1 MYKKTFLGRTS
12 SEVDSLE
19 IQDGYQ
25 ELIDNQSFYEYYS
38 SNSNASSFIE
48 DESISKQSVN
58 IQLLHQNLKN
68 YGTMRGLHSKV
79 DISTLKR
86 LNQSSYVEFDDQQK
100 YKMNIDINR
109 IYKGVPENTTI
120 FDKEYETK
128 TIFHDQL
135 YNLEDQRHNIDVEIL
150 QLKFLLKKT
159 EKLNL
164 NSYNAYKSF
173 VDQQKFELI
182 TILQSQIKQLKNQR
196 KLLEDN
202 QQQENTLYQLSID
215 QQYYNRLSF
224 ENEKFSSQFI
234 TSFYRVKQTQMLTN
248 VSQAFSINFLTFQP
262 QWLKQLEQQY
272 TQLQQIQHLIIPP
285 IQIFQFQ
292 NSNVLQFSFLLLNL
306 LFKKLHQTQHN
317 IWMTFLFKDF
327 LQASFQIEEQQLI
340 QINSNFHQNINSS
353 LFDAYFKYVIQESN
367 IQTNATLKNELQIIQ
382 FQDPSIEQI
391 DLLNQQTPPKQKDK
405 ISFFPDFLDIQI
417 LFGEMILLEIFHLF
431 FNLYLNVFRILNLQ
445 ESVLYLGE
453 QIKLNEL
460 LLYLII
466 SQLQD
471 KIKDQEIYTFF
482 KSSFI
487 EQQAI
492 QLQGIFTLLS
502 KFKKAFLKL
511 DENSKELLLI
521 YTQKQLGNKSQVKIQ
536 DAKLNLLT
544 TPDNILRKISYESQY
559 KQLCRLQIVN
569 NLVFIHSFI
578 LQDTVL

>member
-25 ELIDNQSFYEYYS
+25 ELLDNQSFYEYYS

-159 EKLNL
+159 EKLKL

-182 TILQSQIKQLKNQR
+182 TILQSQILQLKNQR
-196 KLLEDN
+196 NSLEDN

-272 TQLQQIQHLIIPP
+272 TQLQQIQNLIIPP

-292 NSNVLQFSFLLLNL
+292 HSNVLQFSFLLLNL
-306 LFKKLHQTQHN
+306 LFKKLHQNQHN

-340 QINSNFHQNINSS
+340 LLNSNFHQNINSS

-391 DLLNQQTPPKQKDK
+391 ELLNQQTPPKQKDK

-417 LFGEMILLEIFHLF
+417 LFGEMILLEIFHIF
-431 FNLYLNVFRILNLQ
+431 FNLYLNIFRILNLQ